1 MKPAKTTLKPQ
12 ISPTVSRVGAQQ
24 LIVVSIPRA
33 VLIVRRV

>member
-1 MKPAKTTLKPQ
+1 MKPAKTTPKPP
-12 ISPTVSRVGAQQ
+12 ISPTISRAGGQQ